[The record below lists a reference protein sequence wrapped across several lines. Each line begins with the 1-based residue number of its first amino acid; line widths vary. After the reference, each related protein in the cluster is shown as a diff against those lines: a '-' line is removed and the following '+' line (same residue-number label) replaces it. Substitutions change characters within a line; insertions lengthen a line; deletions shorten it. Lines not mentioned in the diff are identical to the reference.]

1 MLSVTS
7 VNDVEKILAKMP
19 DNKIA
24 QLWLK
29 NDIVKMQLARSY
41 DECYEDVDGDY
52 ISLYDH
58 VEYHIDHAKELNMP
72 VE

>member
-1 MLSVTS
+1 MLSLIS
-7 VNDVEKILAKMP
+7 VKDVEKTLEKMT

-41 DECYEDVDGDY
+41 DECFEDVDGDY

-58 VEYHIDHAKELNMP
+58 IEYYIDHAKELNIP